1 MKHKKILLYGL
12 GNGRDHANHLAFMKS
27 PNIEFCSLIQNE
39 NALMEKQ
46 FNNVYRVKNIEEA
59 IKFANS
65 FKPDLVI
72 ISNRLDLVNGATEI
86 FKEEG
91 YKVFGISKDVAKLE
105 TSKEYSKA
113 FMKRNNIPTPDYYV
127 AKNEEEAIKFVSE
140 NWNKTKNGYVLKV
153 EQFSKNSFERTAVPN
168 NLDDA
173 KANIHRLFS
182 STPNAK
188 LIIEE
193 KIKGYELSLHV
204 LINNGKYSIM
214 PMVQDY
220 KRKYPNNE
228 GPMTAGTASVA
239 ESKKYPSKI
248 LKLLKKD
255 IINPTIEGF
264 EREHIEYNYVLYI
277 GIMITQEDGKA
288 YVLEYNTR
296 TGNPEWIALLG
307 LLDVPLLEMFNSFY
321 DNIDEIQNF
330 WKKDKISI
338 TMCGF
343 SSGYPE
349 TERTIYNEPIK
360 NLEKIDKNTEIIG
373 EHIIERDGILYPSG
387 GRVLELRRVGS
398 NFENLKK
405 QLIKDFSVI
414 SMDGLYFRNDINPI
428 KFN

>member
-12 GNGRDHANHLAFMKS
+12 GNGRDHANHVALMKS
-27 PNIEFCSLIQNE
+27 PNIEICSLIQNE

-46 FNNVYRVKNIEEA
+46 YNNVYRVRNIEEA

-72 ISNRLDLVNGATEI
+72 ISNRADLAKGATEL
-86 FKEEG
+86 FRAKG
-91 YKVFGISKDVAKLE
+91 YKVFGISKDVARLE

-127 AKNEEEAIKFVSE
+127 AQNEEQAIRFISK

-153 EQFSKNSFERTAVPN
+153 EQFSKNSYARTAVPKD
-168 NLDDA
+168 LEDA
-173 KANIHRLFS
+173 KNSIYRLFN

-193 KIKGYELSLHV
+193 KIKGHELSLHV
-204 LINNGKYSIM
+204 LINNNKYSIM

-220 KRKYPNNE
+220 KRKYPNDE

-239 ESKKYPSKI
+239 ESKKYPA
-248 LKLLKKD
+248 KLLKRLKND
-255 IINPTIEGF
+255 IIEPTIKGF
-264 EREHIEYNYVLYI
+264 ENEQIEYNYILYI
-277 GIMITQEDGKA
+277 GVMITEEGKP

-307 LLDVPLLEMFNSFY
+307 LLDIPLIEVFNSFY
-321 DNIDEIQNF
+321 NNIDEIQDF
-330 WKKDKISI
+330 WMKDKISI
-338 TMCGF
+338 AMCGF

-349 TERTIYNEPIK
+349 TERKIYNEPIM
-360 NLEKIDKNTEIIG
+360 NLEKIAQDTEIIG
-373 EHIIERDGILYPSG
+373 EHIVEREGRLYPSG
-387 GRVLELRRVGS
+387 GRVFELRRIGS
-398 NFENLKK
+398 NFEDIKK
-405 QLIKDFSVI
+405 QLIDDFNI
-414 SMDGLYFRNDINPI
+414 IDMNDLYFRNDINSI
-428 KFN
+428 VL

>member
-1 MKHKKILLYGL
+1 MGHKRILLYGQ
-12 GNGRDHANHLAFMKS
+12 GNGRDHANHLALMKS
-27 PNIEFCSLIQNE
+27 PNIEICSLIQNE

-65 FKPDLVI
+65 FQPDLVI
-72 ISNRLDLVNGATEI
+72 ISNRTDLSNGATEL
-86 FKEEG
+86 FKMNG
-91 YKVFGISKDVAKLE
+91 YKVFGITKDVAKLE
-105 TSKEYSKA
+105 TNKEYSKA

-127 AKNEEEAIKFVSE
+127 AENEEEAIRFVSE

-168 NLDDA
+168 NLNDA
-173 KANIHRLFS
+173 KNNIYRLFN

-193 KIKGYELSLHV
+193 KIKGYEISLHI

-220 KRKYPNNE
+220 KRKYPNDE

-239 ESKKYPSKI
+239 ESKQYPKEI
-248 LKLLKKD
+248 LKRLKKD
-255 IINPTIEGF
+255 IIKPTIKGF
-264 EREHIEYNYVLYI
+264 KREQIDYNYILYI
-277 GIMITQEDGKA
+277 GIMITEDGKP

-307 LLDVPLLEMFNSFY
+307 LLNVPLIKMIDSYY
-321 DNIDEIQNF
+321 DNIETIEEF

-338 TMCGF
+338 AMCGF

-349 TERTIYNEPIK
+349 TERTIYNEPII
-360 NLEKIDKNTEIIG
+360 NLEKISKDTDIIG
-373 EHIIERDGILYPSG
+373 EHIVERKGILYPSG
-387 GRVLELRRVGS
+387 GRVLELRRVGTD
-398 NFENLKK
+398 FEELKK
-405 QLIKDFSVI
+405 QLINDLNI
-414 SMDGLYFRNDINPI
+414 IDMNGLYFRSDIKPI
-428 KFN
+428 RLN